1 MKKVLLVS
9 KIAPLY
15 RKELFIYLLS
25 NNQLEF
31 HLALG
36 RGEPNGIRQIKEISF
51 KYDNV
56 FWGNTI
62 AYRPERTLWQT
73 GVIKALINSEYD
85 AIILE
90 GGLLQIPSWIFGLL
104 ARLIG
109 IKVFLWSHGLRGV
122 ESKFLIAA
130 KRFMTHLL
138 DANWLVYG
146 EYQRKVMIKCG
157 FKKTKVS
164 VIYNSIG
171 EIDNSCKVVSFGG
184 ETIQLLFV
192 GRLVPGKQ
200 VGNLIRAVQ
209 EANMNGSNIKL
220 KIVGDGSEKLKLVN
234 MVNRDEKFSFEG
246 AIYSKTELGR
256 IFCSCDYLVSYGN
269 VGLNAIHAMSYG
281 LPVVTHDN
289 PIYQNPE
296 FEAIVEKKTGYL
308 FKRNNIKSL
317 VDVLCDL
324 KKPSEK
330 MRMECKQVIQSYYIP
345 RVQGD
350 RIIDAINKSL

>member
-1 MKKVLLVS
+1 MNKLDNYSVMKKVLLVS

-146 EYQRKVMIKCG
+146 EYQRKVMIRCG

-164 VIYNSIG
+164 VVYNSIG
-171 EIDNSCKVVSFGG
+171 EIVMHKSNMKERQSIDVSF
-184 ETIQLLFV
+184 
-192 GRLVPGKQ
+192 
-200 VGNLIRAVQ
+200 
-209 EANMNGSNIKL
+209 
-220 KIVGDGSEKLKLVN
+220 
-234 MVNRDEKFSFEG
+234 
-246 AIYSKTELGR
+246 
-256 IFCSCDYLVSYGN
+256 
-269 VGLNAIHAMSYG
+269 
-281 LPVVTHDN
+281 LPVGAY
-289 PIYQNPE
+289 I
-296 FEAIVEKKTGYL
+296 L
-308 FKRNNIKSL
+308 FLKSRTKIASFRL
-317 VDVLCDL
+317 L
-324 KKPSEK
+324 KNVSSK
-330 MRMECKQVIQSYYIP
+330 
-345 RVQGD
+345 
-350 RIIDAINKSL
+350 